1 MTTPIDHNSRVPV
14 SPRRPSPSLALTLWL
29 LAGIFVAGCI
39 TETPAPTAT
48 ATNPPPT
55 PTPTFEFPTLAPT
68 PTEGRDAPTPEA
80 AEPLA
85 GAGEILYQS
94 EFDTAADW
102 PLGRD
107 SLGAVSLSNDGL
119 SVVLPRPG
127 LQRLVRSPAPLAN
140 NFILDVE
147 LRAEVC
153 QGEDE
158 FGVAFWLTPEG
169 NHMRFTITCQ
179 GGVRLRR
186 VLGEEQRAWVPFIE
200 RVPAVLPGAP
210 AENRLT
216 VRAQGNRF
224 QLYVNGFPVLSGT
237 EPSLPAGGSGLA
249 VASSANQG
257 QTTVIFDS
265 FTIYQLDPAATPTPG
280 RTETP
285 DG

>member
-1 MTTPIDHNSRVPV
+1 MTISTSYETRARV
-14 SPRRPSPSLALTLWL
+14 SPGKPTPSLALAVCL
-29 LAGIFVAGCI
+29 LAGLFIAGCI
-39 TETPAPTAT
+39 AETPAPTAT
-48 ATNPPPT
+48 ATNPPPS

-68 PTEGRDAPTPEA
+68 ATEGRDAPTPDA
-80 AEPLA
+80 PEPLA
-85 GAGEILYQS
+85 GAGDVLYQS
-94 EFDTAADW
+94 EFDTAGDW

-107 SLGAVSLSNDGL
+107 SLGAVSLSNGGL
-119 SVVLPRPG
+119 SVVMPRPG
-127 LQRLVRSPAPLAN
+127 LQRLVESPAPSAN

-147 LRAEVC
+147 FRAEIC

-186 VLGEEQRAWVPFIE
+186 VLGGERQAWVPFME

-224 QLYVNGFPVLSGT
+224 QLYVNGFHILSGT
-237 EPSLPAGGSGLA
+237 ETALPPGGSGLA

-265 FTIYQLDPAATPTPG
+265 FILYHLDPAATPTPG
-280 RTETP
+280 KTETP